1 MVLAILFLLAS
12 PSQDVLLIH
21 HIPWIGHF
29 LFFILW
35 LYLWLMACNIVWL
48 QIGSFQLTK
57 IDFVNLRVVPTTATR
72 CFAFFN
78 GQIRNFLA
86 EKKIPRFFQLVLTIE
101 TKLWWVTMS
110 PYLCSVWPD
119 WAIYCI
125 LGDFKQVT
133 LLVLSMSVVVY
144 QCGNLK
150 IRIVLN
156 ILGCSHC
163 IFILV
168 EDFTLVVKS

>member
-1 MVLAILFLLAS
+1 MNRALLVLYS
-12 PSQDVLLIH
+12 
-21 HIPWIGHF
+21 
-29 LFFILW
+29 
-35 LYLWLMACNIVWL
+35 MIVFMTYGLQYCWL

-78 GQIRNFLA
+78 GQIRKFLA

-119 WAIYCI
+119 WAKYCI

-156 ILGCSHC
+156 VLGCSHC

-168 EDFTLVVKS
+168 EEFTLVVKS